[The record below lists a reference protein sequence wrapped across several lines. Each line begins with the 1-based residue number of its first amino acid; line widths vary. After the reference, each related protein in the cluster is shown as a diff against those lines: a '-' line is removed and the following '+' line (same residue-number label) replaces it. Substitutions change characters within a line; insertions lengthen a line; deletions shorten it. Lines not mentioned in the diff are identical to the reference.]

1 MKYVVYNSKF
11 IAEVESNGVKLN
23 LILLELAADSVDD
36 FPAADAEEGQLICFG
51 SIGYEINTGKFYV
64 LNSEGEWKDSGGEAD
79 VQGGA
84 KSLTLSNPSPQKG
97 EKIEIE
103 QPEEKEL
110 EILDTEDI
118 EEKGVENDDE
128 PLPDT
133 KSK

>member
-51 SIGYEINTGKFYV
+51 SIGYEINTGKIYV
-64 LNSEGEWKDSGGEAD
+64 LNSEGEWKDSGGEANA
-79 VQGGA
+79 QSGA

-97 EKIEIE
+97 DKIEIE
-103 QPEEKEL
+103 QPEEKEF
-110 EILDTEDI
+110 EILDIEDI

>member
-51 SIGYEINTGKFYV
+51 SIGYEINTGKIYV
-64 LNSEGEWKDSGGEAD
+64 LNSEGVWKDSGGEANA
-79 VQGGA
+79 QNGA

-97 EKIEIE
+97 DKIEIE

-110 EILDTEDI
+110 EILDIEDI